1 MTMFLSGSMLSAP
14 GGSGGGGKLFS
25 QQNDFFVHALRRD
38 EDGMLWYTKVKTTDN
53 EVADFHRTD
62 GTPYPD
68 FLDGIDYVEE
78 TTEEKTYTNHPAD
91 KYQQY
96 RFDFRRITYFIDSDG
111 YLVAR
116 FGSYDYATEG
126 PK

>member
-1 MTMFLSGSMLSAP
+1 MTMFLSGSMIDGAGTLQ
-14 GGSGGGGKLFS
+14 FS
-25 QQNDFFVHALRRD
+25 QQNSFFVHALRRD
-38 EDGMLWYTKVKTTDN
+38 SDGMLRYTKIKTTDTG
-53 EVADFHRTD
+53 VVDFHRKD

-68 FLDGIDYVEE
+68 FLDGIDYVEQ
-78 TTEEKTYTNHPAD
+78 TTEEKTYTNNIAD

-96 RFDFRRITYFIDSDG
+96 RFDFRRITYFIDDDG

-116 FGSYDYATEG
+116 FGDYDHATQG

>member
-1 MTMFLSGSMLSAP
+1 MTMYLSRSVRSDNQ
-14 GGSGGGGKLFS
+14 KLVS
-25 QQNDFFVHALRRD
+25 SSNDFYVHALRRD
-38 EDGMLWYTKVKTTDN
+38 PDGMLHYTVTRATD
-53 EVADFHRTD
+53 AGIMDFHRTD

-68 FLDGIDYVEE
+68 FLEGIDYVEE
-78 TTEEKTYTNHPAD
+78 TTEEKSYTNHPAD

-96 RFDFRRITYFIDSDG
+96 RFDFRRIQYFIDDDG

-116 FGSYDYATEG
+116 FGTYDYSVG

>member
-1 MTMFLSGSMLSAP
+1 MTMFLSGSMLSSP
-14 GGSGGGGKLFS
+14 GGGGGGLQFS
-25 QQNDFFVHALRRD
+25 QQNSFFVHALRRD
-38 EDGMLWYTKVKTTDN
+38 EDGMLWYTKVKTTDA

-68 FLDGIDYVEE
+68 FLDGIDYVEQ
-78 TTEEKTYTNHPAD
+78 TTEEKTYTNNSAD

-96 RFDFRRITYFIDSDG
+96 RFDFRRISYFIDDDG

-116 FGSYDYATEG
+116 FGNYDHVTEG

>member
-1 MTMFLSGSMLSAP
+1 MTMFLSGSMLSGSSTG
-14 GGSGGGGKLFS
+14 GGSRVFS
-25 QQNDFFVHALRRD
+25 QENNFWIHALRRD
-38 EDGMLWYTKVKTTDN
+38 ADGMLRYTKLNTT
-53 EVADFHRTD
+53 ESGVGDFHRLD

-68 FLDGIDYVEE
+68 LLDGTDYVEQ
-78 TTEEKTYTNHPAD
+78 TTEEKTYTNHPQD

-96 RFDFRRITYFIDSDG
+96 RFEFRRISYFIDDDG

-116 FGSYDYATEG
+116 FGSYDYNTEG

>member
-1 MTMFLSGSMLSAP
+1 MTMFLSGSILSVGLNA
-14 GGSGGGGKLFS
+14 GLKTFA
-25 QQNDFFVHALRRD
+25 QQNDFYIHALRRD
-38 EDGMLWYTKVKTTDN
+38 DDGMLYYTKVKTTDPV
-53 EVADFHRTD
+53 VADFHRKD

-68 FLDGIDYVEE
+68 FLEGADYVEE
-78 TTEEKTYTNHPAD
+78 TTEEKTYTNHIAD

-116 FGSYDYATEG
+116 FGNYDYTTEG